1 VSHVEDIETLREEI
15 DRIDS
20 EIVEKIAE
28 WVQASK
34 ELGRTDG
41 EPFTTQLKGL
51 ALEHGIDIEGV
62 KRVFQAMATL
72 VEDGRAG

>member
-1 VSHVEDIETLREEI
+1 MSYVEDIETLREEI

-20 EIVEKIAE
+20 EIVEKLAE

-41 EPFTTQLKGL
+41 EPFTAQIQRL
-51 ALEHGIDIEGV
+51 AREHGIDVEGV
-62 KRVFQAMATL
+62 KRVFQAMAAL
-72 VEDGRAG
+72 VEERGTG

>member
-1 VSHVEDIETLREEI
+1 MSHVEDIETLREEI
-15 DRIDS
+15 ECIDR

-41 EPFTTQLKGL
+41 EPFAAQIQGL
-51 ALEHGIDIEGV
+51 AHEHGIDVEGV
-62 KRVFQAMATL
+62 KRVFQAMAAL
-72 VEDGRAG
+72 VEDGRAE

>member
-1 VSHVEDIETLREEI
+1 VSHVEDIEKLREEI
-15 DRIDS
+15 DRIDR

-41 EPFTTQLKGL
+41 EPFAVQIQGL
-51 ALEHGIDIEGV
+51 AREHGIDVERV
-62 KRVFQAMATL
+62 KRVFQAMAAL

>member
-1 VSHVEDIETLREEI
+1 MSHVEDIETLREEI
-15 DRIDS
+15 DRIDR

-41 EPFTTQLKGL
+41 EPFTAQIQGL
-51 ALEHGIDIEGV
+51 AYEHGIDVEGV
-62 KRVFQAMATL
+62 KRVFQALAAL
-72 VEDGRAG
+72 VEDRRAG

>member
-1 VSHVEDIETLREEI
+1 MSHVEDIETLREEI
-15 DRIDS
+15 ECIDR

-34 ELGRTDG
+34 EFGRTDG
-41 EPFTTQLKGL
+41 ESFTAQVQGL
-51 ALEHGIDIEGV
+51 APEHGIDVERV
-62 KRVFQAMATL
+62 KRVFQAMAAL